1 MKDIKKIL
9 LATTDGLASH
19 HGEMRAA
26 LLGAQLGLDGFD
38 MLTVKRAALPFG
50 SAATEFSHIQ
60 VRGPDLSAW
69 IAGAPQAISALGEA
83 DDLAPI
89 WNKAPVTAAELV
101 VEAARKTGAELTI
114 LAPYRRNALLELLA
128 PADSR
133 DILRHS
139 RNNLLLVH
147 SQPRDLYRKVLVA
160 VDFST
165 ESKLAAL
172 AALRLA
178 PEAQFHFVHAYRLPD
193 EGLMRELQLAPA
205 VIGGYLARGI
215 QGAWEQLNTWIADLG
230 PAAQPCVGAVHSG
243 FPVQVLNANARRLG
257 ADLIVVGRQGL
268 TRAAR
273 YGLGDIARRL
283 GNQAPCDVLIGAP
296 LASRPSASLA
306 NARLVRAAL
315 AGTAGNPDGQPHA
328 AVHCVSR

>member
-1 MKDIKKIL
+1 MKDITKIL
-9 LATTDGLASH
+9 LATTDGVASH
-19 HGEMRAA
+19 HGAMRAA
-26 LLGAQLGLDGFD
+26 LLGAQLQLDGFD
-38 MLTVKRAALPFG
+38 MLTVKRSALAFG
-50 SAATEFSHIQ
+50 NAATEFSHIQ
-60 VRGPDLSAW
+60 VCGPDLSAW
-69 IAGAPQAISALGEA
+69 IAGAPQAIQALGEA
-83 DDLAPI
+83 EDLAPI

-101 VEAARKTGAELTI
+101 VEAARRTGAELTI
-114 LAPYRRNALLELLA
+114 LAPYRRHALLELLA

-133 DILRHS
+133 DILRHG

-160 VDFST
+160 VDFSP
-165 ESKLAAL
+165 ECKMAAL

-193 EGLMRELQLAPA
+193 EGLMRELQLTPA

-215 QGAWEQLNTWIADLG
+215 QGAWEQLNTWIANLG
-230 PAAQPCVGAVHSG
+230 LAAQPCVGAVHSG

-273 YGLGDIARRL
+273 YGLGDVPRRL
-283 GNQAPCDVLIGAP
+283 GNQAACDVLIGAP
-296 LASRPSASLA
+296 LASGQAEGQA
-306 NARLVRAAL
+306 RAAI
-315 AGTAGNPDGQPHA
+315 ACSSQ
-328 AVHCVSR
+328 